1 MAEGRPVRRADR
13 CRSVEHERCVAHGG
27 QCREVDATLD
37 GRASHRDLGVG
48 NTGGSERDAPRAAA
62 AATGARA
69 LGRSPLSGIEHS
81 GRAADRSPKSAD
93 DGPGRSERQSS
104 N

>member
-1 MAEGRPVRRADR
+1 MERRLIAI
-13 CRSVEHERCVAHGG
+13 SG
-27 QCREVDATLD
+27 
-37 GRASHRDLGVG
+37 SG
-48 NTGGSERDAPRAAA
+48 NTGGSERDAPRTAA

-81 GRAADRSPKSAD
+81 GRAANRSPESAD

>member
-1 MAEGRPVRRADR
+1 VDGKEVPARQWPKAVRSDAPTAADP
-13 CRSVEHERCVAHGG
+13 SSTNG
-27 QCREVDATLD
+27 
-37 GRASHRDLGVG
+37 ASHTAGNAEKSTQPSTVERLIAISGSG

-81 GRAADRSPKSAD
+81 GRAGNRSP
-93 DGPGRSERQSS
+93 
-104 N
+104 